1 MPPRSVR
8 SLVLAFFVLFLQFA
22 AAQASSAPLELQHPV
37 QDKNFLLLS
46 LLEQDAKVQQALAAD
61 RSIAA
66 IASEREGAVAEA
78 ETDCKGDPVCLV
90 KSYLWTDEEI
100 RAVSLALQR
109 LDAHNHAVHA
119 MVDAKLRPSQAY
131 IVFDKQPSGQLLAGS
146 WQVCASGLNDVISVY
161 GAGFAPR
168 YPSIDSMTIDVN
180 SPEFKQQISSLA
192 LGDATASHDSTLF
205 FEPSL
210 QAALALLT
218 LNHRDEAGRYE
229 PMEKSVNQT
238 AFKRIASM
246 PWQKYPYS
254 VIIVPGEGPTRYDTP
269 LSKQGRQRCALAAEA
284 FRAGKAPFIL
294 VSGGYVHPAQTH
306 FSEAMEMKKALI
318 TDFQV
323 PESAILVDPH
333 ARHTT
338 TNMRNAAREIF
349 RYGMP
354 ATKPAVVVSDAEQI
368 AYIAGKEFAQRCL
381 RELGYMPFR
390 MVRQDDDT
398 SLVVTPLIESLEQD
412 PLDPLDP

>member
-1 MPPRSVR
+1 M
-8 SLVLAFFVLFLQFA
+8 
-22 AAQASSAPLELQHPV
+22 
-37 QDKNFLLLS
+37 
-46 LLEQDAKVQQALAAD
+46 
-61 RSIAA
+61 
-66 IASEREGAVAEA
+66 AE
-78 ETDCKGDPVCLV
+78 
-90 KSYLWTDEEI
+90 
-100 RAVSLALQR
+100 VSL
-109 LDAHNHAVHA
+109 
-119 MVDAKLRPSQAY
+119 
-131 IVFDKQPSGQLLAGS
+131 F
-146 WQVCASGLNDVISVY
+146 
-161 GAGFAPR
+161 
-168 YPSIDSMTIDVN
+168 
-180 SPEFKQQISSLA
+180 
-192 LGDATASHDSTLF
+192 
-205 FEPSL
+205 
-210 QAALALLT
+210 
-218 LNHRDEAGRYE
+218 RDYCAGRR
-229 PMEKSVNQT
+229 S
-238 AFKRIASM
+238 
-246 PWQKYPYS
+246 
-254 VIIVPGEGPTRYDTP
+254 PTRYDTP
-269 LSKQGRQRCALAAEA
+269 LSNKDANVALSPPKHSVREC
-284 FRAGKAPFIL
+284 PFIL